1 MSGPRAG
8 RHGTLKAAGTELP
21 AVRID
26 QKDADVTDPAPQ
38 TEQVSAAPEPSA
50 APQAPS
56 RAASGNGR
64 ALPVLALLL
73 GAGGLLLAG
82 WSLWQVRALH
92 DADLQQQRR
101 LDEARSQSLGL
112 AERDLVMSHQLA
124 QLPSPAELEERRRLV
139 ADLQLG
145 QQQLSERVDR
155 VLGASRQEWRLAE
168 AEHLLRLAS
177 LRLSAL
183 QDVAS
188 ARFLVAAADQILRD
202 HDDPAAF
209 AARELLVDALEAL
222 RRLPAIDRTGV
233 FLQLTALGEQAA
245 QLNTRRPEFR
255 SPQDGSLPAA
265 VQVAEG
271 DGASGWADWWRRLSG
286 FVRLEFSA
294 SDEVKPLLAGETL
307 EQLRL
312 ALRLALEQAQ
322 WAVLNGQPQVY
333 QSALEQ
339 ARALLQRYFG
349 LDTPENQA
357 LHDRLGEL
365 AGQPVAQELPD
376 LTPALNALQAYL
388 GQRERAELE
397 AAGARQTA
405 GEAAEQGGAAASAPA
420 GETPAATEQPAE
432 AGQ

>member
-1 MSGPRAG
+1 M
-8 RHGTLKAAGTELP
+8 
-21 AVRID
+21 
-26 QKDADVTDPAPQ
+26 TDPAPQ
-38 TEQVSAAPEPSA
+38 TEQVSAATEPSP
-50 APQAPS
+50 APR
-56 RAASGNGR
+56 RAAAGNGR
-64 ALPVLALLL
+64 ALPALALLL
-73 GAGGLLLAG
+73 GAGGLLLGG

-92 DADLQQQRR
+92 DADLQQLHR
-101 LDEARSQSLGL
+101 LEETRSQSLGL

-124 QLPSPAELEERRRLV
+124 QLPSPAELEERRRLL

-209 AARELLVDALEAL
+209 AAREQLVDALEAL
-222 RRLPAIDRTGV
+222 RRLPVIDRTGV
-233 FLQLTALGEQAA
+233 FLQLTALGAQAA

-255 SPQDGSLPAA
+255 APEGGSLPAVA
-265 VQVAEG
+265 QIAEG
-271 DGASGWADWWRRLSG
+271 DGASLWADWWRRLSG
-286 FVRLEFSA
+286 FVRLEFTA
-294 SDEVKPLLAGETL
+294 SDEVKPLLAGQTL

-312 ALRLALEQAQ
+312 AVRLALEQAQ

-349 LDTPENQA
+349 LDTAENQA

-397 AAGARQTA
+397 AAGARKSSEEGAPQSAPVERAPAAPPERAIPAEPAA
-405 GEAAEQGGAAASAPA
+405 GDTPQEGGA
-420 GETPAATEQPAE
+420 
-432 AGQ
+432 

>member
-1 MSGPRAG
+1 M
-8 RHGTLKAAGTELP
+8 
-21 AVRID
+21 
-26 QKDADVTDPAPQ
+26 TDPAPQ
-38 TEQVSAAPEPSA
+38 TEQVSAAP
-50 APQAPS
+50 APGATPPVPQRP
-56 RAASGNGR
+56 GNGR
-64 ALPVLALLL
+64 SLSVLAVLL
-73 GAGGLLLAG
+73 GAAGLLAG
-82 WSLWQVRALH
+82 AWSLWQVRALH

-101 LDEARSQSLGL
+101 LEEARSQSMGL
-112 AERDLVMSHQLA
+112 AERDLVMSHQLS
-124 QLPSPAELEERRRLV
+124 QLPSPAELEERRRLL

-209 AARELLVDALEAL
+209 AAREQLVDALEAL
-222 RRLPAIDRTGV
+222 RRLPVIDRTGV

-245 QLNTRRPEFR
+245 RLNTRRPEFQ
-255 SPQDGSLPAA
+255 PQDGSLPAA
-265 VQVAEG
+265 AQIAEG
-271 DGASGWADWWRRLSG
+271 DGASGWADWWRHLSG
-286 FVRLEFSA
+286 FVRLEFTA
-294 SDEVKPLLAGETL
+294 SDEVKPLLAGQTL

-333 QSALEQ
+333 RSALEQ
-339 ARALLQRYFG
+339 GRALLQRYFG

-365 AGQPVAQELPD
+365 AAQPVAQELPD

-388 GQRERAELE
+388 ARRERAELE
-397 AAGARQTA
+397 AAAARQA
-405 GEAAEQGGAAASAPA
+405 GAQDEQPAAPAAPAPAAAPA
-420 GETPAATEQPAE
+420 GGQAAE

>member
-1 MSGPRAG
+1 MSDPRG
-8 RHGTLKAAGTELP
+8 GKHAALRPADAELP
-21 AVRID
+21 AAPID
-26 QKDADVTDPAPQ
+26 QKDADVIDPAPQ
-38 TEQVSAAPEPSA
+38 TEPASTPAAAAPPG
-50 APQAPS
+50 PT
-56 RAASGNGR
+56 RAHGSGR
-64 ALPVLALLL
+64 ALSVLALLL
-73 GAGGLLLAG
+73 GAGGLLAG
-82 WSLWQVRALH
+82 AWSLWQVRALH
-92 DADLQQQRR
+92 DVDVQQERR
-101 LDEARSQSLGL
+101 LEEARSQSMGL

-209 AARELLVDALEAL
+209 AARERVVDALEAL
-222 RRLPAIDRTGV
+222 RRLPVLDRSGV
-233 FLQLTALGEQAA
+233 FLQLTALGEQASR
-245 QLNTRRPEFR
+245 LNTRRPEFQP
-255 SPQDGSLPAA
+255 PQGDNLPAA
-265 VQVAEG
+265 ARVAEG
-271 DGASGWADWWRRLSG
+271 DGASRWAEWWRHLSG
-286 FVRLEFSA
+286 FVRLEFTA
-294 SDEVKPLLAGETL
+294 TDEVKPLLAGETL

-333 QSALEQ
+333 RSALEQ
-339 ARALLQRYFG
+339 GRALVQRYFG

-365 AGQPVAQELPD
+365 ADQPVAQELPD
-376 LTPALNALQAYL
+376 LAPALNALQAYL
-388 GQRERAELE
+388 AQRERAALE
-397 AAGARQTA
+397 AATGRQ
-405 GEAAEQGGAAASAPA
+405 QPA
-420 GETPAATEQPAE
+420 GSPAPAE
-432 AGQ
+432 AVPASRSEAAPAAGEPAVEEGQ

>member
-1 MSGPRAG
+1 M
-8 RHGTLKAAGTELP
+8 
-21 AVRID
+21 
-26 QKDADVTDPAPQ
+26 TDPAPQ
-38 TEQVSAAPEPSA
+38 TEEQVSAATA
-50 APQAPS
+50 ASVTPPAPS
-56 RAASGNGR
+56 RRGAGNGR
-64 ALPVLALLL
+64 SLSVLALLL
-73 GAGGLLLAG
+73 GAAGLLAGG

-92 DADLQQQRR
+92 DAELQQQRS
-101 LDEARSQSLGL
+101 LEEARSQSMGL
-112 AERDLVMSHQLA
+112 AERDLVMSHQLS
-124 QLPSPAELEERRRLV
+124 QLPSPAELEERRRLL

-209 AARELLVDALEAL
+209 AAREQLVGALEAL
-222 RRLPAIDRTGV
+222 RRLPVIDRTGV

-245 QLNTRRPEFR
+245 RLNTRRPEFH
-255 SPQDGSLPAA
+255 PQEGSLPAA
-265 VQVAEG
+265 AQVAEG
-271 DGASGWADWWRRLSG
+271 DGASGWADWWRHLSG
-286 FVRLEFSA
+286 FVRLEFTA
-294 SDEVKPLLAGETL
+294 SDEVKPLLAGQTL

-333 QSALEQ
+333 HSALEQ
-339 ARALLQRYFG
+339 GRALLQRYFG
-349 LDTPENQA
+349 LDSPENQA

-365 AGQPVAQELPD
+365 AAQPVAQELPD
-376 LTPALNALQAYL
+376 LTPALDALQAYL
-388 GQRERAELE
+388 ARRERAELE
-397 AAGARQTA
+397 AAARQVGARD
-405 GEAAEQGGAAASAPA
+405 
-420 GETPAATEQPAE
+420 EQPAE
-432 AGQ
+432 PVPAAAPAGGHAAEEGQ